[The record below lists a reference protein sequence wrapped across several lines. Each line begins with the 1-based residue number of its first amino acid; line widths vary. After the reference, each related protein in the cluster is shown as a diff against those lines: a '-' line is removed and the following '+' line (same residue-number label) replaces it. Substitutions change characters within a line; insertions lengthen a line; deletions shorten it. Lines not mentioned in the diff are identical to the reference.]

1 MRPEPETGVSAG
13 ANSVTYHN
21 FKKQMGAARATLSK
35 KIFSV
40 AFNFQVSLN

>member
-1 MRPEPETGVSAG
+1 MRPEPEAGVSAG

-21 FKKQMGAARATLSK
+21 SKKQMGVARATLSQ

-40 AFNFQVSLN
+40 AFNFQVSLD